1 MKKKIYKFVSVA
13 VIAVAMVVSF
23 QISKANSATTV
34 SLDMLSKNAMACEE
48 MDDIGGYIGLMTD
61 CSYTVFY
68 FEGEYTYSYLVFGCE
83 DAIDT
88 CTIL

>member
-1 MKKKIYKFVSVA
+1 MRKKIYKFVSVA

-23 QISKANSATTV
+23 HMSKANSATTV

-48 MDDIGGYIGLMTD
+48 MGDMQGYIGLMRD
-61 CSYTVFY
+61 CNYIVFY
-68 FEGEYTYSYLVFGCE
+68 FEGEYTYSYFVFGCE

-88 CTIL
+88 CTIF